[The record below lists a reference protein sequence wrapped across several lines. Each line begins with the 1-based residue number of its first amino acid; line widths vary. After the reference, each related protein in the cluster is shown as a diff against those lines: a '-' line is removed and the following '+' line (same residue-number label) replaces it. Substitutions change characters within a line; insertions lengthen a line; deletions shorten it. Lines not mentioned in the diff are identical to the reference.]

1 MCHQTVGLV
10 SRHIEAAGIPTLSL
24 TSARD
29 ITTGA
34 NPPRA
39 AFLDYPLGHT
49 SGRAHDQ
56 AGNAAVMRAA
66 LNVFATAQPPSTMVD
81 LPFTWA
87 DDDSWKDSVMRPM
100 ATGGDGD
107 EMVDDRRQRF
117 DTPQYQSDSDA
128 EAAGHSHEGEDCLV
142 CAGIDY

>member
-1 MCHQTVGLV
+1 MCHQTVGLI
-10 SRHIEAAGIPTLSL
+10 SRHIEAAGMPTLSL

-29 ITTGA
+29 ITVGA

-49 SGRAHDQ
+49 SGRAHDR

-66 LNVFATAQPPSTMVD
+66 LDVFATAEPPAAVVD
-81 LPFTWA
+81 LPFRWA
-87 DDDSWKDSVMRPM
+87 DDDAWKDSVMRP
-100 ATGGDGD
+100 TSTGD
-107 EMVDDRRQRF
+107 EMADDRRHRH
-117 DTPQYQSDSDA
+117 DTPQYQNESDA
-128 EAAGHSHEGEDCLV
+128 EAATHSHEGEDCLV

>member
-1 MCHQTVGLV
+1 MGLV

-29 ITTGA
+29 ITAGA

-56 AGNAAVMRAA
+56 AGNTAVMRAA
-66 LNVFATAQPPSTMVD
+66 LDVFATAQPASTMVD
-81 LPFTWA
+81 LPFRWA
-87 DDDSWKDSVMRPM
+87 DDDSWKDTVMRPSS
-100 ATGGDGD
+100 TGDGAESD
-107 EMVDDRRQRF
+107 ESEEMVDDRRERF
-117 DTPQYQSDSDA
+117 DTPQYHNDA
-128 EAAGHSHEGEDCLV
+128 DADAATRSHDGEECLV